1 MLALVMTA
9 SPLGLAS
16 RGFSSVGCEG
26 ASSHCERSSD
36 ESHIE
41 SIMCNKLLR
50 KSSYFTPIPIPFP
63 IKSNFARIEG
73 CTWRIQDE

>member
-1 MLALVMTA
+1 MSAFDLTA
-9 SPLGLAS
+9 SPVELAS
-16 RGFSSVGCEG
+16 WGFSSFGGDV

-63 IKSNFARIEG
+63 INSNFGRTEG
-73 CTWRIQDE
+73 CTWRIQGE